1 MPDAKDNEADI
12 EEILLESEDR
22 MSKSVDS
29 LKKDIKNI
37 RSGRAAPS
45 MVDSI
50 SIDYYGSLTPLNQL
64 ASVTVPEARMLVI
77 APYEKKILG
86 DIEKAIL
93 KSDLNITPQNDGVV
107 VRLVLPDLSTER
119 RHELVKQLKGRVEEA
134 RVAIR
139 NIRRDTNDGIK
150 KLAAKHLSED
160 DIKAAQEENQKLTNK
175 FMALID
181 DVAEKKEKDIMT
193 V

>member
-1 MPDAKDNEADI
+1 MPDAKDNGVDTD
-12 EEILLESEDR
+12 EILLESEDR
-22 MSKSVDS
+22 MTKSVEA
-29 LKKDIKNI
+29 LKKDLNNI

-45 MVDSI
+45 MVESI
-50 SIDYYGSLTPLNQL
+50 SIDYYGAQTPLNQL

-77 APYEKKILG
+77 SPYEKKILG

-107 VRLVLPDLSTER
+107 IRLVLPDLSMER
-119 RHELVKQLKGRVEEA
+119 RQELVKQLKGRVEEA
-134 RVAIR
+134 RVAVR
-139 NIRRDTNDGIK
+139 NIRRDANDAIK

-160 DIKAAQEENQKLTNK
+160 DIKAAQEETQELTNK
-175 FMALID
+175 LMALID
-181 DVAEKKEKDIMT
+181 DVAAKKEKDIMT